1 MTQPQMSRELEEHWA
16 AGGQDAWP
24 AEGPQREHMRRMLG
38 LRMPRPEPEQ
48 ECFVCGSAK
57 KVTGYQRIGWLMPRG
72 KASLPKKSL
81 RERTEAQLARAE
93 AEVERLKLRLEA
105 EG

>member
-1 MTQPQMSRELEEHWA
+1 
-16 AGGQDAWP
+16 
-24 AEGPQREHMRRMLG
+24 MLG
-38 LRMPRPEPEQ
+38 RRRDRSASTCAGCSACGCPEPEQ